1 MITSKT
7 IHLIGMTRRDKACL
21 VSIHRFFFLAE
32 FETET
37 RHALSLPP
45 PQQFFSSSLAEFKTE
60 TRRALSLPMTN
71 AFYGMT
77 LNSITVMVE

>member
-1 MITSKT
+1 
-7 IHLIGMTRRDKACL
+7 MTRRDKACL
-21 VSIHRFFFLAE
+21 VSI
-32 FETET
+32 
-37 RHALSLPP
+37 

>member
-1 MITSKT
+1 
-7 IHLIGMTRRDKACL
+7 MTRRDKACL

-32 FETET
+32 FE
-37 RHALSLPP
+37 
-45 PQQFFSSSLAEFKTE
+45 TE

>member
-1 MITSKT
+1 
-7 IHLIGMTRRDKACL
+7 MTRRDKACL

-45 PQQFFSSSLAEFKTE
+45 PQQFFLPATEFKTE